1 MIKNYL
7 SDFLKYL
14 AARDSTAPDRLPS
27 LLELSRELGVSV
39 ASLREQLEVARM
51 MGLVEVRPKTGIRL
65 QPYSFSPSVVQSV
78 SFAIAK
84 DPDLFTSFS
93 DLRRH
98 LEAAYWKEAVGY
110 LTSDDLVV
118 LQDLVR
124 SAKMKLQLSPPQ
136 IPHSEHRELHL
147 LIYKRLNNPFVNGIL
162 EAFWTIYEESGM
174 NVYADINYLDK
185 VWQFHERMVEAL
197 VAGNLSEGYQALLE
211 HMDLIYLRPKSK
223 TQHSFE

>member
-14 AARDSTAPDRLPS
+14 AARDSTASDRLPS

>member
-1 MIKNYL
+1 
-7 SDFLKYL
+7 
-14 AARDSTAPDRLPS
+14 
-27 LLELSRELGVSV
+27 
-39 ASLREQLEVARM
+39 
-51 MGLVEVRPKTGIRL
+51 
-65 QPYSFSPSVVQSV
+65 V

>member
-14 AARDSTAPDRLPS
+14 ATRDSNASDRLPS

-110 LTSDDLVV
+110 LTSDDLAD

-124 SAKMKLQLSPPQ
+124 SAKTKLQLSPPQ